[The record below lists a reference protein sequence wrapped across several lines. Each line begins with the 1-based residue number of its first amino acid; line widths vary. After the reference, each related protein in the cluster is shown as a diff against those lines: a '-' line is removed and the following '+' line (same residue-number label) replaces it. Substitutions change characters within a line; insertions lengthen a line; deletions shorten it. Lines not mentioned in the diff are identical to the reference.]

1 MQGSTSHTYYPTSTS
16 RTDNTTSRINC
27 KLLFAGDKDQGEHA
41 IQANRTDNTTSRINC
56 KLLFAGD
63 KDQGEHA
70 IQANKQWPLTISP
83 DALLFNKTSDCT
95 WIEDELIIRD
105 SFYISSEEKA
115 HPLAFAMNIHDSAQ
129 QVIRLLK
136 TIYRPH
142 NTYCIHYDE
151 KSSPHF
157 KGVFDNIA
165 KCLPNVVIPREIVSV
180 NRGWHT
186 VVDAQMNCFK
196 QLLSIHKQYPWQY
209 VITLCGK
216 ELPLRTN
223 REMVRILKKL
233 NSTSAV
239 LANKLS
245 QGEKDHVVYKWKL
258 MINQTNGK
266 EEIVKMSE
274 KNGPV
279 PFNLTIYKFV
289 AYFGLSVKFVHFL
302 VTDDKVATV
311 RSYMD
316 HTVIPEELFIATV
329 FKMPGIYDYILHVY
343 CMHAYR
349 NGCQC

>member
-1 MQGSTSHTYYPTSTS
+1 MQGSTSHTYYPTS
-16 RTDNTTSRINC
+16 SRINC

-41 IQANRTDNTTSRINC
+41 IQ
-56 KLLFAGD
+56 
-63 KDQGEHA
+63 E
-70 IQANKQWPLTISP
+70 NKQWPLTISP
-83 DALLFNKTSDCT
+83 DALLFNKTSNCT
-95 WIEDELIIRD
+95 WIENELIIRD
-105 SFYISSEEKA
+105 SFYISNEEKA
-115 HPLAFAMNIHDSAQ
+115 YPLAFAMNIHNSAQ

-165 KCLPNVVIPREIVSV
+165 KCLPNVFIPRKIVNVIRS
-180 NRGWHT
+180 WHT

-209 VITLCGK
+209 VIALCGK

-239 LANKLS
+239 QETKLP

-258 MINQTNGK
+258 NQK

-279 PFNLTIYKFV
+279 PFNLTIYKSL

-316 HTVIPEELFIATV
+316 HTLIPEELFIASV
-329 FKMPGIYDYILHVY
+329 FKMPGIYDSMYTA
-343 CMHAYR
+343 CMHTGMVASVER
-349 NGCQC
+349 QSLIIM